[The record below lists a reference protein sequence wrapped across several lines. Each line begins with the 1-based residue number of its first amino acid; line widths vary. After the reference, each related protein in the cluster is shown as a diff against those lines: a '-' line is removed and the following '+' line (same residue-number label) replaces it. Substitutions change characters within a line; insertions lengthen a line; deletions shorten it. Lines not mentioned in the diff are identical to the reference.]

1 MKKLLYL
8 LFAICLIGCSDDDDN
23 ASAQTFFEKYDGVV
37 WLQETNYDQ
46 VLDKSLSRTKVQF
59 FKDKSAKS
67 YYYENN
73 NGDIDKGCNPR
84 RTIDNSKEVFSNITE
99 DSFTITYVD
108 DNQIIGDEGQVSV
121 WTVKDNTLFM
131 DVWYGSI
138 ANNGEPDEYNTYSRT
153 SLDDPCE

>member
-1 MKKLLYL
+1 M
-8 LFAICLIGCSDDDDN
+8 
-23 ASAQTFFEKYDGVV
+23 
-37 WLQETNYDQ
+37 
-46 VLDKSLSRTKVQF
+46 LDKSLSRTKLQF
-59 FKDKSAKS
+59 FKDKSAKA

-84 RTIDNSKEVFSNITE
+84 GTIDGTIDNITAVFSNITE

>member
-23 ASAQTFFEKYDGVV
+23 PSAQTFFEKYDGVV

-46 VLDKSLSRTKVQF
+46 VLDKSLSRTKWQF

-73 NGDIDKGCNPR
+73 NGDIDKGCVPR
-84 RTIDNSKEVFSNITE
+84 GTIDNSVFSNITE
-99 DSFTITYVD
+99 DSFTLTFVD
-108 DNQIIGDEGQVSV
+108 DNQTIGDEGQVNV
-121 WTVKDNTLFM
+121 FTVKDNTLFM